1 MEDSSNII
9 SVSCARE
16 ELTEYYRLLAQLEQS
31 VRAGGVSLLQLG
43 VWTRE
48 PAARLKLLAEIVAR
62 VGEARGGALATQLYS
77 HLRTPTTSSS
87 STARRACRARTSGTA
102 STPSGSP

>member
-48 PAARLKLLAEIVAR
+48 PAARLRLLAEIVAR

-77 HLRTPTTSSS
+77 HLSQVTSF
-87 STARRACRARTSGTA
+87 SGA
-102 STPSGSP
+102 IIGGSGS